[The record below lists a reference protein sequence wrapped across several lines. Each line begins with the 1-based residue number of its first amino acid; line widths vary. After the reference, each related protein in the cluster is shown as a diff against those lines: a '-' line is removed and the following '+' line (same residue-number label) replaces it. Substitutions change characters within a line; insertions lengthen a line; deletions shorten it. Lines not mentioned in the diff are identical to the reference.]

1 MLATAYANRWLLAS
15 FLRRELETR
24 YAGSVSGAAW
34 ALLHPLALLAVYAFI
49 FTNVFRVQLPPDAGG
64 ASYTAFAA
72 VVLWPWIM
80 FSEGVTRGM
89 EAVQANAGLIRKVA
103 FPHVL
108 LVYAA
113 VLSSFAVHAVGF
125 VAVLVVLAA
134 LGEPVHLARAPLV
147 LAFLL
152 PLAVTAVGVGAA
164 LAALQTLLKD
174 VGQVVSIGLT
184 VVFYATPILY
194 PLALVPES
202 LRGWMVAN
210 PLTGMAERMREV
222 LLMGTGLQASD
233 LWLWAIALV
242 VWWVGLKFF
251 ERLSP
256 HFEDFL

>member
-1 MLATAYANRWLLAS
+1 MPATVYAHRWLLAS
-15 FLRRELETR
+15 FLRRELGTR

-49 FTNVFRVQLPPDAGG
+49 FTTVFRVQLPPTAGG

-80 FSEGVTRGM
+80 LSEGVTRGM
-89 EAVQANAGLIRKVA
+89 ESIQSNAGLIRKVA
-103 FPHVL
+103 FPHAL

-113 VLSSFAVHAVGF
+113 VFSSFAVHAVGF
-125 VAVLVVLAA
+125 AAVLVTLAA
-134 LGEPVHLARAPLV
+134 LGEPIHLLRVPLV
-147 LAFLL
+147 LALL
-152 PLAVTAVGVGAA
+152 FPLCLAAVGVAA
-164 LAALQTLLKD
+164 ILAALQTLLKD
-174 VGQVVSIGLT
+174 VEQVVSIGLT
-184 VVFYATPILY
+184 VVFYGTPILY

-202 LRGWMVAN
+202 LRSWMNVN
-210 PLTGMAERMREV
+210 PLTALAERLREV
-222 LLMGTGLQASD
+222 LLAGSGLQLSD
-233 LWLWAIALV
+233 LWLWAIALA

>member
-1 MLATAYANRWLLAS
+1 MPAAAFARRWLLAS
-15 FLRRELETR
+15 FLRRELGTR

-49 FTNVFRVQLPPDAGG
+49 FTTVFRVQLPAGAGG

-72 VVLWPWIM
+72 VMLWPWIM

-89 EAVQANAGLIRKVA
+89 ESIQSNAGLIRKVA
-103 FPHVL
+103 FPHAL

-125 VAVLVVLAA
+125 LAVLVVLAA
-134 LGEPVHLARAPLV
+134 LGEPIHLARVPLTI
-147 LAFLL
+147 AFIL
-152 PLAVTAVGVGAA
+152 PLAIAAVGVAA
-164 LAALQTLLKD
+164 VLAALQTLLKD

-184 VVFYATPILY
+184 VLFYGTPILY
-194 PLALVPES
+194 PLAFVPEAM
-202 LRGWMVAN
+202 RPWMAAN
-210 PLTGMAERMREV
+210 PLTGMAERLRDV
-222 LLMGTGLQASD
+222 LLAGGGLVPAD
-233 LWLWAIALV
+233 LWLWLIALA
-242 VWWVGLKFF
+242 VWWIGLRFF